1 MRGRVFLR
9 LKAQIGVWIMNRIRR
24 YFSVY
29 LAIGLLAL
37 GMTAGAQAQNR
48 RNERE
53 VRDIVRSL
61 NSKVDDFQ
69 YSLNYRLRSTSGS
82 RDDID
87 RVGRDLKNLHDKIN
101 LFENNLDLRRENAQ
115 DVNDIV
121 DAARYIDDFLRNS
134 AQTRKLETDWTGIR
148 DLIGRLGSNYGVTP
162 GWNEGG
168 QQQQY
173 PSNSNPTSNYPQQEA
188 PVISVGLTG
197 TYQLDAAR
205 SDNPA
210 DVVADAGVTS
220 SDQRQDLSDKLLAP
234 DQIAVEVR
242 GNQVTLATSN
252 AAPTTFIAD
261 GREKTET
268 QPGGGVSRIRA
279 TIRGQVL
286 TVTSLGSDTDYT
298 ITFTSGDNGRTMKV
312 QRRVTTDYV
321 RQTVFAEST
330 YNKTDSVARL
340 GIDNGQNSPDSGAYS
355 SNDPADNGNSNTGNY
370 PTANSGRRGEYVVR
384 NGEIIT
390 GFLENEINTKVSQN
404 NDRFKITVQTPD
416 QYRGAVIEGYITGI
430 GRSGKV
436 TGRSN
441 VTFNFERITLRN
453 GQTYDFA
460 GFLQNVKDASGKDV
474 AVDTEGA
481 AKGKSQTR
489 ESAKRGGIGA
499 GIGAV
504 IGAIAGGV
512 KGAAIGAIIGGGA
525 GAGSVAIE
533 NKGDLVLGKGSTITI
548 QASSPKQ

>member
-1 MRGRVFLR
+1 
-9 LKAQIGVWIMNRIRR
+9 MNNIKR
-24 YFSVY
+24 YFSLY
-29 LAIGLLAL
+29 LAFVLVIM
-37 GMTAGAQAQNR
+37 GMTAGAEAQTR

-53 VRDIVRSL
+53 VRDIIRSL
-61 NSKVDDFQ
+61 NSKVDDFR
-69 YSLNYRLRSTSGS
+69 YSLNYRLQSTSSS

-87 RVGRDLKNLHDKIN
+87 QVSRDLKNLDDKIN

-121 DAARYIDDFLRNS
+121 SSARFIDDFLRSNT
-134 AQTRKLETDWTGIR
+134 QTRKLETDWSGIK
-148 DLIGRLGSNYGVTP
+148 DLIGRLGANYGVTP
-162 GWNEGG
+162 NWSGSPSSYPTN
-168 QQQQY
+168 QPSTQY
-173 PSNSNPTSNYPQQEA
+173 PTQT

-197 TYQLDAAR
+197 TYQLDPAR
-205 SDNPA
+205 SDNTA
-210 DVVADAGVTS
+210 DVVADTGIS
-220 SDQRQDLSDKLLAP
+220 NSDQRQDLSDKLLAP
-234 DQIAVEVR
+234 DQIALEVR

-252 AAPTTFIAD
+252 AAPATFIAD
-261 GREKTET
+261 GREKTES
-268 QPGGGVSRIRA
+268 QPSGGVYRMRA
-279 TIRGQVL
+279 TMRGQVL
-286 TVTSLGSDTDYT
+286 TITSLGPDMDYT
-298 ITFTSGDNGRTMKV
+298 ITFTSTDNGRTMKV
-312 QRRVTTDYV
+312 QRRVTTDYL
-321 RQTVFAEST
+321 RQTAFAESI
-330 YNKTDSVARL
+330 YNKSDSVARL
-340 GIDNGQNSPDSGAYS
+340 GIDNGQGTPDNGTYS
-355 SNDPADNGNSNTGNY
+355 SSDPGDATASSSNY
-370 PTANSGRRGEYVVR
+370 PTANSGRRGEYIVR

-390 GFLENEINTKVSQN
+390 GFLDNEINTKVSQN

-416 QYRGAVIEGYITGI
+416 AYRGAIIEGYITGV

-460 GFLQNVKDASGKDV
+460 GFLQNVKDASGKEV
-474 AVDTEGA
+474 AVDTEGT
-481 AKGKSQTR
+481 AKGKSQTK

-525 GAGSVAIE
+525 GAGSVAIQG
-533 NKGDLVLGKGSTITI
+533 NGDLVLAKGSTITI